1 MNESCPLLFLSTGNL
16 KSIGSHDEKFE
27 IISANSAENVF
38 CHNPGIMTARLHF
51 TILLHLITL
60 TMEDKMN
67 HAIRPKTV
75 QLIAK
80 VLRPW
85 ADEGVISVLE
95 YNAILAQLKYFAEHG
110 KSRPDIMPKLITQE
124 EAAGMLGIGLSNF
137 KKLEK
142 EGAFSFNRRM
152 LGGGVRY
159 KNLDVI
165 DFILQDQ

>member
-1 MNESCPLLFLSTGNL
+1 
-16 KSIGSHDEKFE
+16 
-27 IISANSAENVF
+27 
-38 CHNPGIMTARLHF
+38 
-51 TILLHLITL
+51 
-60 TMEDKMN
+60 MN

-95 YNAILAQLKYFAEHG
+95 YNAILAQLKDFAEHG

-124 EAAGMLGIGLSNF
+124 EAAGMLGSGLSNF

>member
-1 MNESCPLLFLSTGNL
+1 MSAVSAVVSAVISIYRQFEIG

-110 KSRPDIMPKLITQE
+110 KSRPDIM
-124 EAAGMLGIGLSNF
+124 SNF